1 MKIKLPDTATVFG
14 RSVELIVNILII
26 YTIVILLIG
35 LVQTIA
41 GVKILLAAT
50 SFSEGFTLVVSD
62 LLTFMVIIE
71 LFKGFVDFFKAKRFS
86 LHNMLDPAILFVI
99 RELIVALYREHYDWA
114 TMLGFSA
121 LILTMGV
128 CRTLAIKFSPECRAM
143 SGE

>member
-143 SGE
+143 PGE

>member
-1 MKIKLPDTATVFG
+1 MKFKIPATETIFG
-14 RSVELIVNILII
+14 RSIELIVNVLILYI
-26 YTIVILLIG
+26 IVILVIG

-41 GVKILLAAT
+41 GIKILLGAA

-99 RELIVALYREHYDWA
+99 REMIVALYREHFDWA
-114 TMLGFSA
+114 TLLGFSA
-121 LILTMGV
+121 LILALGF
-128 CRTLAIKFSPECRAM
+128 CRTLAIKFSPQA
-143 SGE
+143 

>member
-1 MKIKLPDTATVFG
+1 MKFKLPDTATIFG
-14 RSVELIVNILII
+14 RSVEIIVNVLIL
-26 YTIVILLIG
+26 YTIVILVIG

-41 GVKILLAAT
+41 GVKVLLAAA

-99 RELIVALYREHYDWA
+99 RELIGLSNTDCHTHTAV
-114 TMLGFSA
+114 
-121 LILTMGV
+121 LILSMGL
-128 CRTLAIKFSPECRAM
+128 CRTLAISSA
-143 SGE
+143 

>member
-41 GVKILLAAT
+41 GIKILLAAA

-121 LILTMGV
+121 LILAMGL
-128 CRTLAIKFSPECRAM
+128 CRTLAIRFSPECRAM
-143 SGE
+143 PGE

>member
-41 GVKILLAAT
+41 GIKILLAAA

-86 LHNMLDPAILFVI
+86 LHNLLDPAILFVI

-128 CRTLAIKFSPECRAM
+128 CRTLAIRFSPECRALPDD
-143 SGE
+143 

>member
-41 GVKILLAAT
+41 GIKVLLAAA

-86 LHNMLDPAILFVI
+86 LHNLLDPAILFVI

-128 CRTLAIKFSPECRAM
+128 CRTLAIRFSPECRTLPDD
-143 SGE
+143 

>member
-41 GVKILLAAT
+41 GIKILLAAA

-121 LILTMGV
+121 LILAMGL
-128 CRTLAIKFSPECRAM
+128 CRTLAIRFSPECRALP
-143 SGE
+143 GE